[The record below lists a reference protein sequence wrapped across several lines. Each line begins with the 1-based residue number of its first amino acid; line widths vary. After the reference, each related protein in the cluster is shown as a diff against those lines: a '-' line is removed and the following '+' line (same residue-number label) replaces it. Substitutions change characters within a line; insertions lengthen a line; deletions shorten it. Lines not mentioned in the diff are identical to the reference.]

1 MKKETECVRFNAG
14 KKIKMEK
21 DAIVSMATLGHTSNN
36 FGQTSTRTGV
46 PAVGVNG
53 VIEFVVCGRG
63 FAQKLAISFMCKK
76 MGTRWNIVG
85 PDRNGSA
92 PGAPSWTRVIEG
104 STGLRVRGWGMD
116 KKRVNRNGRTS
127 LQVLEVLV

>member
-1 MKKETECVRFNAG
+1 MAEAFKRKKKLKWKRMPLSQMT
-14 KKIKMEK
+14 
-21 DAIVSMATLGHTSNN
+21 TLGQTSNN

-92 PGAPSWTRVIEG
+92 SGAPS
-104 STGLRVRGWGMD
+104 
-116 KKRVNRNGRTS
+116 
-127 LQVLEVLV
+127 